1 MNSKHKLSLMN
12 INVQLPFVPTINLVR
27 FLPSKDVV
35 PEGSVL
41 KAVWSTRPSHL
52 SHLFSFTSPS
62 TKSECPCKYWQPGN
76 IDYPTWIYKIKS

>member
-41 KAVWSTRPSHL
+41 KAVWARD
-52 SHLFSFTSPS
+52 
-62 TKSECPCKYWQPGN
+62 
-76 IDYPTWIYKIKS
+76 IAI